1 MTEPTKEPSQ
11 EQLDAWH
18 QEATGGTKTLD
29 LPCFAKLAFAA
40 GRKAGMEEAAK
51 ICDTEWSGDSDTL
64 IYTESC
70 NDCAMNGRWFVL
82 RDAPDDVVANIA
94 ALEIRDEDA
103 PELHQLVGDANA
115 ELALRLKTLKHELE
129 EAIADAEV
137 KN

>member
-51 ICDTEWSGDSDTL
+51 IVDGVNNYDNPMTAS
-64 IYTESC
+64 
-70 NDCAMNGRWFVL
+70 DCAEAI
-82 RDAPDDVVANIA
+82 RDAMEAD
-94 ALEIRDEDA
+94 
-103 PELHQLVGDANA
+103 
-115 ELALRLKTLKHELE
+115 HEQS
-129 EAIADAEV
+129 
-137 KN
+137 

>member
-51 ICDTEWSGDSDTL
+51 ILEIEISGYEEDGDRDRALSEYVEH
-64 IYTESC
+64 I
-70 NDCAMNGRWFVL
+70 
-82 RDAPDDVVANIA
+82 RDAMEAD
-94 ALEIRDEDA
+94 
-103 PELHQLVGDANA
+103 
-115 ELALRLKTLKHELE
+115 HEQS
-129 EAIADAEV
+129 
-137 KN
+137 